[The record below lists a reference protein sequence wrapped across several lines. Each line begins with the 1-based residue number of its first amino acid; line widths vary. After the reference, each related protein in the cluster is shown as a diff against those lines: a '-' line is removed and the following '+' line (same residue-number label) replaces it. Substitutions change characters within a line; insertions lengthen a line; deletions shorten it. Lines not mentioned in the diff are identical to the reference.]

1 MFFHSTIKHIPEDFN
16 YKRGKAIPGKAQTA
30 PEGTRR
36 LRLQF
41 SRWHMKVVRMSALCI
56 GHIYP
61 QEDIPC
67 ANFHLRLSRPHDRS
81 VARKIC

>member
-16 YKRGKAIPGKAQTA
+16 YKTGKAIPVKAHTT

-41 SRWHMKVVRMSALCI
+41 SRWHMKVVRMSTLCT
-56 GHIYP
+56 GHLYP
-61 QEDIPC
+61 PEDIPG
-67 ANFHLRLSRPHDRS
+67 ANFHSWLSRPHDHN